1 MTQKRIPKKK
11 EEDLLYCLVREF
23 YNAIDP
29 KLRTYC
35 SLGARVVHA
44 ALTHYGLPARLVPC
58 QLVGFTATKYCVVGF
73 SGTPASGLWDGHV
86 VCATEQ
92 WIVDTAVF
100 NLQVGAGFKV
110 PRVVMAR
117 LMIRGMASSLLSMHA
132 LPSKTQLVWVAPQAG
147 FDTTLPNDPQAL
159 VDELAAKLIEHLDR
173 ILRISSMFKRSQTAA

>member
-1 MTQKRIPKKK
+1 M
-11 EEDLLYCLVREF
+11 
-23 YNAIDP
+23 
-29 KLRTYC
+29 
-35 SLGARVVHA
+35 
-44 ALTHYGLPARLVPC
+44 
-58 QLVGFTATKYCVVGF
+58 
-73 SGTPASGLWDGHV
+73 